1 MMEEVNIFWF
11 RRDLRLYD
19 NSGLSAATNSKI
31 KVIPIF
37 IFDTSITDKLPN
49 NDRRINFIFDN
60 LAKID
65 LELKN
70 KFNSSINVFKGE
82 PEEIFKELIR
92 NYKINSVFIN
102 NDYEPYAI
110 SRDKSI
116 KDLLENNQ
124 IKFKSFKDQVIF
136 EKNEVVKED
145 GNPYV
150 VYTPY
155 MRKWKASL
163 NEDLSE
169 LNEKEV
175 VNNFYNPAVSALKK
189 LNEYGFIEND
199 KKIEAFKLNKDIVTK
214 YADTRNFPS
223 INSTSK
229 IGPYL
234 RFGTVSVRKIVSG
247 LLKFK
252 DQTFLNELIWR
263 EFFMQILFHFPHTA
277 EKSFKSKYDKII
289 WLNDSKSFEAWKN
302 GETGFPLVDAGMKE
316 LNNTGFMHNRVRMI
330 TASFLCKH
338 LLVDWRL
345 GEKYFALKLNDYEM
359 ASNVG
364 NWQWASGSGV
374 DAAPYFR
381 IFNPHTQIIKFDNKR
396 EYINKWVNTESKS
409 YPDEIVDHKVARQRC
424 LDTYKMYLD

>member
-1 MMEEVNIFWF
+1 MEEVNIFWF

-19 NSGLSAATNSKI
+19 NSGLSAATHSKN

-37 IFDTSITDKLPN
+37 IFDTSITNKLPN

-60 LAKID
+60 LLEID
-65 LELKN
+65 LKLK
-70 KFNSSINVFKGE
+70 KKYNSSINVFKGNPIE
-82 PEEIFKELIR
+82 VFKELIKD
-92 NYKINSVFIN
+92 YKINSVFTN
-102 NDYEPYAI
+102 NDYEPYAL

-116 KDLLENNQ
+116 KNFLENNQ
-124 IKFKSFKDQVIF
+124 IQFKSFKDQVIF
-136 EKNEVVKED
+136 EKNEVVKDD
-145 GNPYV
+145 GSPYV

-155 MRKWKASL
+155 MKKWKANL
-163 NEDLSE
+163 NEDLSK
-169 LNEKEV
+169 LAEKEV
-175 VNNFYNPAVSALKK
+175 VNNFYNSSISALMELSK
-189 LNEYGFIEND
+189 YGFVEND
-199 KKIEAFKLNKDIVTK
+199 KKIEVFKLNKDIVTK

-229 IGPYL
+229 LGPYL

-277 EKSFKSKYDKII
+277 KKSFKSKYDKII
-289 WLNDSKSFEAWKN
+289 WLNDPKSFEAWKN

-338 LLVDWRL
+338 LLIDWRL

-381 IFNPHTQIIKFDNKR
+381 IFNPHTQITKFDKNR
-396 EYINKWVNTESKS
+396 EYINKWVDTNSKS
-409 YPDEIVDHKVARQRC
+409 YPNEIVDHKFARQRC

>member
-1 MMEEVNIFWF
+1 MEEVNIFWF

-19 NSGLSAATNSKI
+19 NSGLSAATHSKN

-60 LAKID
+60 LLEID
-65 LELKN
+65 LKLK
-70 KFNSSINVFKGE
+70 KKYNSSINVFKGNPIE
-82 PEEIFKELIR
+82 VFKELIKD
-92 NYKINSVFIN
+92 YKINSVFTN
-102 NDYEPYAI
+102 NDYEPYAL

-116 KDLLENNQ
+116 KNFLEKNQ
-124 IKFKSFKDQVIF
+124 IQFKSFKDQVIF
-136 EKNEVVKED
+136 EKNEVVKDD
-145 GNPYV
+145 GSPYV

-155 MRKWKASL
+155 MRKWKANL
-163 NEDLSE
+163 NEDLSK
-169 LNEKEV
+169 LAEKEV
-175 VNNFYNPAVSALKK
+175 VNNFYNSSISALMELSK
-189 LNEYGFIEND
+189 YGFVEND
-199 KKIEAFKLNKDIVTK
+199 KKIEVFKLNKDIVTK

-229 IGPYL
+229 LGPYL

-277 EKSFKSKYDKII
+277 KKSFKSKYDKII
-289 WLNDSKSFEAWKN
+289 WLNDPKSFEAWKN

-338 LLVDWRL
+338 LLIDWRL

-381 IFNPHTQIIKFDNKR
+381 IFNPHTQIIKFDKNR
-396 EYINKWVNTESKS
+396 EYINKWVDTDSKS
-409 YPDEIVDHKVARQRC
+409 YPNEIVDHKVARQRC

>member
-1 MMEEVNIFWF
+1 MEEVNIFWF

-19 NSGLSAATNSKI
+19 NSGLSAATHSKN

-60 LAKID
+60 LLEID
-65 LELKN
+65 LKLK
-70 KFNSSINVFKGE
+70 KKYNSSINVFKGN
-82 PEEIFKELIR
+82 PIEIFKELIKD
-92 NYKINSVFIN
+92 YKINSVFTN
-102 NDYEPYAI
+102 NDYEPYAL

-116 KDLLENNQ
+116 KNLLEKNQ
-124 IKFKSFKDQVIF
+124 IQFKSFKDQVIF
-136 EKNEVVKED
+136 EKNEVVKDD
-145 GNPYV
+145 GNAYV

-155 MRKWKASL
+155 MRKWKANL
-163 NEDLSE
+163 IEDLSI
-169 LNEKEV
+169 LAEKEV
-175 VNNFYNPAVSALKK
+175 INNFYNSSISGLMK

-199 KKIEAFKLNKDIVTK
+199 KKIEPFKLNKDAVTK

-223 INSTSK
+223 VNSTSK
-229 IGPYL
+229 LGPYL

-263 EFFMQILFHFPHTA
+263 EFFIQILFHFPHTA
-277 EKSFKSKYDKII
+277 KKSFKPKYDKII
-289 WLNDSKSFEAWKN
+289 WLNDPKSFEAWKN

-338 LLVDWRL
+338 LLIDWRL

-381 IFNPHTQIIKFDNKR
+381 IFNPHTQITKFDKKR
-396 EYINKWVNTESKS
+396 EYINKWVDTNSKS
-409 YPDEIVDHKVARQRC
+409 YPNEIVDHKVARQRC

>member
-19 NSGLSAATNSKI
+19 NSGLSAATHSKI

-60 LAKID
+60 LVKID

-82 PEEIFKELIR
+82 PVEIFKELIR
-92 NYKINSVFIN
+92 NYKINSVFTN

-110 SRDKSI
+110 SRDKLI

-136 EKNEVVKED
+136 EKNEVVKDD

-155 MRKWKASL
+155 MRKWKARL

-175 VNNFYNPAVSALKK
+175 FNNFYNSPVSALKK

-199 KKIEAFKLNKDIVTK
+199 KKIEAFKLNSDIVTK

-381 IFNPHTQIIKFDNKR
+381 IFNPHTQILKFDKNR
-396 EYINKWVNTESKS
+396 EYINKWVNTESES

>member
-1 MMEEVNIFWF
+1 MEEVNIFWF

-19 NSGLSAATNSKI
+19 NSGLSAATNSKT

-49 NDRRINFIFDN
+49 DDRRINFIFDN
-60 LAKID
+60 LVEID
-65 LELKN
+65 LELKK
-70 KFNSSINVFKGE
+70 KFNSSISVFKGN
-82 PEEIFKELIR
+82 PIEIFKELIK
-92 NYKINSVFIN
+92 NFKVNSVFTN
-102 NDYEPYAI
+102 NDYEPYAL

-116 KDLLENNQ
+116 KNLLDKNQ
-124 IKFKSFKDQVIF
+124 IQFKTFKDQVIF
-136 EKNEVVKED
+136 EKNEIIKDD

-155 MRKWKASL
+155 MRKWKANL
-163 NEDLSE
+163 NNDLSN
-169 LNEKEV
+169 LAEKEV
-175 VNNFYNPAVSALKK
+175 VNNFYNSAICGLMKLK
-189 LNEYGFIEND
+189 EYGFIEND
-199 KKIEAFKLNKDIVTK
+199 KKIETFKLNKDIVTK

-229 IGPYL
+229 LGPYL

-277 EKSFKSKYDKII
+277 KKSFKSKYDKII
-289 WLNDSKSFEAWKN
+289 WLNEPKSFEAWKN

-338 LLVDWRL
+338 LLIDWRL

-381 IFNPHTQIIKFDNKR
+381 IFNPHTQITKFDKNR
-396 EYINKWVNTESKS
+396 EYINKWVDTDSKS
-409 YPDEIVDHKVARQRC
+409 YPNEIVDHKVARQRC

>member
-1 MMEEVNIFWF
+1 MEEVSIFWF

-19 NSGLSAATNSKI
+19 NSGLSAATHSKN

-37 IFDTSITDKLPN
+37 IFDTSITNKLPN

-60 LAKID
+60 LVEID
-65 LELKN
+65 LELKE
-70 KFNSSINVFKGE
+70 KFNSSINVFKGN
-82 PEEIFKELIR
+82 PIEIFKKLIR
-92 NYKINSVFIN
+92 NYKINSVFTN
-102 NDYEPYAI
+102 NDYEPYAL
-110 SRDKSI
+110 SRDRSI
-116 KDLLENNQ
+116 QNLLEKNQ
-124 IKFKSFKDQVIF
+124 IQFKSFKDQVIF
-136 EKNEVVKED
+136 EKNEVVKDD

-155 MRKWKASL
+155 MRKWKSNL
-163 NEDLSE
+163 SEDLSKIS
-169 LNEKEV
+169 EKEV
-175 VNNFYNPAVSALKK
+175 VNNFYNSSISGLMK

-199 KKIEAFKLNKDIVTK
+199 KKIEPFKLNKDIVTK

-229 IGPYL
+229 LGPYL

-277 EKSFKSKYDKII
+277 KKSFKSKYDKII
-289 WLNDSKSFEAWKN
+289 WLNDPKSFEAWKN

-338 LLVDWRL
+338 LLIDWRL

-381 IFNPHTQIIKFDNKR
+381 IFNPHTQIIKFDKNR
-396 EYINKWVNTESKS
+396 EYINKWVNTDSKS
-409 YPDEIVDHKVARQRC
+409 YPNEIVDHKVARQRC

>member
-1 MMEEVNIFWF
+1 MEEVNIFWF

-19 NSGLSAATNSKI
+19 NSGLSAATHSKN

-60 LAKID
+60 LVEID
-65 LELKN
+65 LKLKK
-70 KFNSSINVFKGE
+70 KFNSSINVFKGN
-82 PEEIFKELIR
+82 PTEIFKELIR
-92 NYKINSVFIN
+92 DYKINSVFTN
-102 NDYEPYAI
+102 NDYEPYAL
-110 SRDKSI
+110 SRDRSI
-116 KDLLENNQ
+116 QNLLEKNQ
-124 IKFKSFKDQVIF
+124 IQFKSFKDQVIF
-136 EKNEVVKED
+136 EKNEVVKDD

-155 MRKWKASL
+155 MRKWKANL
-163 NEDLSE
+163 IEDLSI
-169 LNEKEV
+169 LAEKEV
-175 VNNFYNPAVSALKK
+175 INNFYNSSISALMELSK
-189 LNEYGFIEND
+189 YGFVEND
-199 KKIEAFKLNKDIVTK
+199 KKIEVFKLNKDIVTK

-229 IGPYL
+229 LGPYL

-277 EKSFKSKYDKII
+277 KKSFKSKYDKII
-289 WLNDSKSFEAWKN
+289 WLNDPKSFEAWKN

-338 LLVDWRL
+338 LLIDWRL

-381 IFNPHTQIIKFDNKR
+381 IFNPHTQITKFDKNR
-396 EYINKWVNTESKS
+396 EYINKWVDTNSKS
-409 YPDEIVDHKVARQRC
+409 YPNEIVDHKVARQRC

>member
-1 MMEEVNIFWF
+1 MEEVNIFWF

-19 NSGLSAATNSKI
+19 NSGLSAATHSKN

-49 NDRRINFIFDN
+49 NDKRINFIFDN
-60 LAKID
+60 LVEID
-65 LELKN
+65 LKLKK
-70 KFNSSINVFKGE
+70 KFNSSINVFKGN
-82 PEEIFKELIR
+82 PIEIFKELIR
-92 NYKINSVFIN
+92 DYKINSVFTN
-102 NDYEPYAI
+102 NDYEPYAL
-110 SRDKSI
+110 SRDRSI
-116 KDLLENNQ
+116 QNLLEKNQ
-124 IKFKSFKDQVIF
+124 IQFKSFKDQVIF
-136 EKNEVVKED
+136 EKNEVVKDD

-155 MRKWKASL
+155 MRKWKSNL
-163 NEDLSE
+163 SEDLSK
-169 LNEKEV
+169 LAEKEV
-175 VNNFYNPAVSALKK
+175 VNNFYNSSICGLMK

-199 KKIEAFKLNKDIVTK
+199 KKIEPFKLNKDIVTK

-229 IGPYL
+229 LGPYL

-277 EKSFKSKYDKII
+277 KKSFKSKYDKII
-289 WLNDSKSFEAWKN
+289 WLNDPKSFEAWKN

-338 LLVDWRL
+338 LLIDWRL

-381 IFNPHTQIIKFDNKR
+381 IFNPHTQITKFDKNR
-396 EYINKWVNTESKS
+396 EYINKWVDTNSKS
-409 YPDEIVDHKVARQRC
+409 YPNEIVDHKFARQRC

>member
-1 MMEEVNIFWF
+1 MEEVNIFWF

-19 NSGLSAATNSKI
+19 NSGLSAATHSKN

-60 LAKID
+60 LLEID
-65 LELKN
+65 LKLK
-70 KFNSSINVFKGE
+70 KKYNSSINVFKGN
-82 PEEIFKELIR
+82 PIEIFKELIKD
-92 NYKINSVFIN
+92 YKINSVFTN
-102 NDYEPYAI
+102 NDYEPYAL

-116 KDLLENNQ
+116 KNFLEKNQ
-124 IKFKSFKDQVIF
+124 IQFKSFKDQVIF
-136 EKNEVVKED
+136 EKNEVVKDD

-155 MRKWKASL
+155 MRKWKANL
-163 NEDLSE
+163 IEDLSI
-169 LNEKEV
+169 LAEKEV
-175 VNNFYNPAVSALKK
+175 VNNFYNSSISALMELSK
-189 LNEYGFIEND
+189 YGFVEND
-199 KKIEAFKLNKDIVTK
+199 KKIEVFKLNKDIVTK

-229 IGPYL
+229 LGPYL

-277 EKSFKSKYDKII
+277 KKSFKSKYDKII
-289 WLNDSKSFEAWKN
+289 WLNDPKSFEAWKN

-338 LLVDWRL
+338 LLIDWRL

-381 IFNPHTQIIKFDNKR
+381 IFNPHTQITKFDKNR
-396 EYINKWVNTESKS
+396 EYINKWVDTNSKS
-409 YPDEIVDHKVARQRC
+409 YPNEIVDHKFARQRC

>member
-1 MMEEVNIFWF
+1 MEDVNIFWF

-19 NSGLSAATNSKI
+19 NSGLSAATHSKN

-60 LAKID
+60 LLEID
-65 LELKN
+65 LKLK
-70 KFNSSINVFKGE
+70 KKYNSSINVFKGN
-82 PEEIFKELIR
+82 PIEIFKELIKD
-92 NYKINSVFIN
+92 YKINSVFTN
-102 NDYEPYAI
+102 NDYEPYAL

-116 KDLLENNQ
+116 KNFLEKNQ
-124 IKFKSFKDQVIF
+124 IQFKSFKDQVIF
-136 EKNEVVKED
+136 EKNEVVKDD
-145 GNPYV
+145 GSPYV

-155 MRKWKASL
+155 MRKWKANL
-163 NEDLSE
+163 NEDLSK
-169 LNEKEV
+169 LAEKEV
-175 VNNFYNPAVSALKK
+175 VNNFYNSSISALMELSK
-189 LNEYGFIEND
+189 YGFVEND
-199 KKIEAFKLNKDIVTK
+199 KKIEVFKLNKDIVTK

-229 IGPYL
+229 LGPYL

-277 EKSFKSKYDKII
+277 KKSFKSKYDKII
-289 WLNDSKSFEAWKN
+289 WLNDPKSFEAWKN

-338 LLVDWRL
+338 LLIDWRL

-381 IFNPHTQIIKFDNKR
+381 IFNPHTQITKFDKNR
-396 EYINKWVNTESKS
+396 EYINKWVDTNSKS
-409 YPDEIVDHKVARQRC
+409 YPNEIIDHKFARQRC

>member
-1 MMEEVNIFWF
+1 MEEVNIFWF

-19 NSGLSAATNSKI
+19 NSGLSAATHSKN

-60 LAKID
+60 LLEID
-65 LELKN
+65 LKLK
-70 KFNSSINVFKGE
+70 KKYNSSINVFKGN
-82 PEEIFKELIR
+82 PIEIFKELIKD
-92 NYKINSVFIN
+92 YKINSVFTN
-102 NDYEPYAI
+102 NDYEPYAL

-116 KDLLENNQ
+116 KNFLEKNQ
-124 IKFKSFKDQVIF
+124 IQFKSFKDQVIF
-136 EKNEVVKED
+136 EKNEVVKDD
-145 GNPYV
+145 GSPYV

-155 MRKWKASL
+155 MRKWKANL
-163 NEDLSE
+163 NEDLSK
-169 LNEKEV
+169 LAEKEV
-175 VNNFYNPAVSALKK
+175 VNNFYNSSISALMELSK
-189 LNEYGFIEND
+189 YGFVEND
-199 KKIEAFKLNKDIVTK
+199 KKIEVFKLNKDIVTK

-229 IGPYL
+229 LGPYL

-277 EKSFKSKYDKII
+277 KKSFKSKYDKII
-289 WLNDSKSFEAWKN
+289 WLNDPKSFEAWKN

-338 LLVDWRL
+338 LLIDWRL

-381 IFNPHTQIIKFDNKR
+381 IFNPHTQITKFDKNR
-396 EYINKWVNTESKS
+396 EYINKWVDTNSKS
-409 YPDEIVDHKVARQRC
+409 YPNEIVDHKVARQRC

>member
-19 NSGLSAATNSKI
+19 NSGLSAATHSKI

-60 LAKID
+60 LSKID

-92 NYKINSVFIN
+92 NYKINSVFTN

-136 EKNEVVKED
+136 EKNEVVKDD

-155 MRKWKASL
+155 MRKWKARL

-175 VNNFYNPAVSALKK
+175 FNNFYNSPVSALKK

-199 KKIEAFKLNKDIVTK
+199 KKIEAFKLNSDIVTK
-214 YADTRNFPS
+214 YAETRNFPS

-381 IFNPHTQIIKFDNKR
+381 IFNPHTQILKFDKSR
-396 EYINKWVNTESKS
+396 EYISKWVNTESES
-409 YPDEIVDHKVARQRC
+409 YPDEIVDHKFARQRC

>member
-19 NSGLSAATNSKI
+19 NSGLSEATHSKI

-37 IFDTSITDKLPN
+37 IFDTSITDKLTN

-60 LAKID
+60 LSKID

-92 NYKINSVFIN
+92 NYKINSVFTN

-110 SRDKSI
+110 SRDKLI

-136 EKNEVVKED
+136 EKNEVVKDD

-155 MRKWKASL
+155 MRKWKARL

-175 VNNFYNPAVSALKK
+175 FNNFYNSPVSALKK

-199 KKIEAFKLNKDIVTK
+199 KKIEAFKLNSDIVTK
-214 YADTRNFPS
+214 YAETRNFPS

-381 IFNPHTQIIKFDNKR
+381 IFNPHTQILKFDKSR
-396 EYINKWVNTESKS
+396 EYISKWVNTESES